1 MDYIL
6 DDHKHKSCLFCD
18 ISKANKTGD
27 RKNLILH
34 RGTHCFVVLNK
45 YPYNSGHMMVVP
57 YFHTPSFEGLSDK
70 ALFDFIKTIDKCVNI
85 LKKSLMPDGFNMG
98 LNFGKVAGAGMEQHM
113 HFHIVP
119 RWTGD
124 TDSMPIIS
132 ETRVMPEHLKKT
144 YTRMIRAFRVKKS
157 ISNCGNNSKAPLD
170 SDESVQGGRHQWR

>member
-1 MDYIL
+1 MKRLWAPWRMEYIL
-6 DDHKHKSCLFCD
+6 DDEKHGSCLFCD
-18 ISKANKTGD
+18 ISKGNRNKD
-27 RKNLILH
+27 KKNLILY
-34 RGTHCFVVLNK
+34 RGKYCFIVLNR

-57 YFHTPSFEGLSDK
+57 YFHTPTFEGLSDEM
-70 ALFDFIKTIDKCVNI
+70 LFEFIKTIDKSVGI
-85 LKKSLMPDGFNMG
+85 LKKVLKPDGFNMG

-144 YTRMIRAFRVKKS
+144 YNKLRRFFKK
-157 ISNCGNNSKAPLD
+157 
-170 SDESVQGGRHQWR
+170 